1 MTPGLAASATRHAAE
16 SGPGS
21 VARRQDGRVST
32 GEPEDRWADL
42 ADQFLDGHYG
52 SLRGQVRTHVIHQ
65 HLCAHLS
72 APPARIIDV
81 GGGAGNQSFP
91 LARLGYQVIILDP
104 SESML
109 ERAAKRLVAEAPEV
123 ASRVKL
129 VRSDGESA
137 VSAVGG
143 EHFDGVL
150 CHGVLMYL
158 DDPNE
163 LVAQL
168 CELASPGGVVS
179 IVAKNVNVMAMRP
192 ALAGD
197 WAGALAAFD
206 ADRQV
211 NGLGVDTRGD
221 SISGLSDLLVE
232 HGVDPIVWY
241 GVRLFTDGWA
251 PDRPTTDPDDLVL
264 QVELEAS
271 RRDPYRQLSRLF
283 HLLGCL
289 HHEERSHPLVDID
302 RPRSSAP

>member
-1 MTPGLAASATRHAAE
+1 LAE
-16 SGPGS
+16 
-21 VARRQDGRVST
+21 
-32 GEPEDRWADL
+32 
-42 ADQFLDGHYG
+42 QFVDGHYG

-65 HLCAHLS
+65 HLCAHLC

-91 LARLGYQVIILDP
+91 LARLGYHVIILDP
-104 SESML
+104 SEAML
-109 ERAAKRLVAEAPEV
+109 ERAAKRLSAEVPEV

-143 EHFDGVL
+143 EQFDAVL

-158 DDPNE
+158 EDPKP
-163 LVAQL
+163 LVARL
-168 CELASPGGVVS
+168 SELASPGGVVS
-179 IVAKNVNVMAMRP
+179 IVAKNVNVLAVRP

-206 ADRQV
+206 SDRQI

-221 SISGLSDLLVE
+221 SVSGLSDLLVE
-232 HGVDPIVWY
+232 HDVDPIAWY

-251 PDRPTTDPDDLVL
+251 PDRPAADPEDLVF

-271 RRDPYRQLSRLF
+271 RRDPYRQFSRLF
-283 HLLGCL
+283 HLLGCRRL
-289 HHEERSHPLVDID
+289 AERSGRLMD
-302 RPRSSAP
+302 RPPAT